1 MIKSN
6 DKSFRGWWWIFVV
19 IVLLAVALRVFVV
32 SLYQISSVSMDPVL
46 FPGDVIIVS
55 KTSYGPRL
63 LKLSSYPKN
72 KDAEY
77 CRLKGRRG
85 IKEGDIVVFSMP
97 LHNSISEFD
106 NINTAGSVAKRIFCL
121 PGDTVLIEN
130 NMGRNDGI
138 THFQIENQLFP
149 YDSSLH
155 WTLEKYGPLY
165 VPSKG
170 DSIELTEKNKCR
182 YAEILLLENPG
193 RQIMDTALTANG
205 KNLTT
210 YVFKKNYYFVL
221 GDNFYNSFDS
231 RFWGFVPEE
240 NIIGEVKG
248 ILFSINPDKAGFRKF
263 RFNRFF
269 KTVHTQQ

>member
-6 DKSFRGWWWIFVV
+6 DKSFRGWWWIFVA
-19 IVLLAVALRVFVV
+19 IVLLAVALRIFVV
-32 SLYQISSVSMDPVL
+32 SLYQVSSVSMEPVL
-46 FPGDVIIVS
+46 LSGDVIIVS

-63 LKLSSYPKN
+63 LKLSSYLKN
-72 KDAEY
+72 KTVEY

-85 IKEGDIVVFSMP
+85 IREGDIVVFSMP
-97 LHNSISEFD
+97 LHNISSEFESP
-106 NINTAGSVAKRIFCL
+106 NAAGCVAKRILCL
-121 PGDTVLIEN
+121 PGDTVIIDN
-130 NMGRNDGI
+130 NMISNDGV
-138 THFQIENQLFP
+138 TRFLIENQLFP
-149 YDSSLH
+149 HDSSLH

-165 VPSKG
+165 VPAKG
-170 DSIELTEKNKCR
+170 DSIELTEKNKHW
-182 YAEILLLENPG
+182 YAEILQLENPG
-193 RQIMDTALTANG
+193 GKVIDSAFAANG
-205 KNLTT
+205 KNITT

-248 ILFSINPDKAGFRKF
+248 ILFSINPDKVGFRKF

-269 KTVHTQQ
+269 KTVCEQK

>member
-6 DKSFRGWWWIFVV
+6 VKSFRGWCWIFVV
-19 IVLLAVALRVFVV
+19 TVFLAVALRVFVV
-32 SLYQISSVSMDPVL
+32 SLYQISSVSMEPVL
-46 FPGDVIIVS
+46 LSGDVIIVS

-63 LKLSSYPKN
+63 LKLSSYMKN
-72 KDAEY
+72 KTVEY
-77 CRLKGRRG
+77 CRLKGQRR

-97 LHNSISEFD
+97 LHNSSSEFD
-106 NINTAGSVAKRIFCL
+106 KINTAGSVAKRIFCL

-138 THFQIENQLFP
+138 TRFQIENQLFP

-170 DSIELTEKNKCR
+170 DSIELTEKNKHW
-182 YAEILLLENPG
+182 YAEILQSENPG
-193 RQIMDTALTANG
+193 GQVIDSAFAAND
-205 KNLTT
+205 KNITT

-248 ILFSINPDKAGFRKF
+248 ILFSINPDKAGFKKF
-263 RFNRFF
+263 RFSRFF
-269 KTVHTQQ
+269 KTVGTQR

>member
-1 MIKSN
+1 
-6 DKSFRGWWWIFVV
+6 WIFVV
-19 IVLLAVALRVFVV
+19 TVFLAVALRVFVV
-32 SLYQISSVSMDPVL
+32 SLYQISSVSMEPVL
-46 FPGDVIIVS
+46 LSGDVIIVS

-63 LKLSSYPKN
+63 LKLSSYLKN
-72 KDAEY
+72 KTVEY

-85 IKEGDIVVFSMP
+85 IREGDIVVFSMP
-97 LHNSISEFD
+97 LHNSSSEFD
-106 NINTAGSVAKRIFCL
+106 NITTAGSVAKRIFCL

-138 THFQIENQLFP
+138 TYFQNESQLFP

-170 DSIELTEKNKCR
+170 DSIELTEKNKHW
-182 YAEILLLENPG
+182 YAEILQLENPG
-193 RQIMDTALTANG
+193 GKVIDSAFAANG
-205 KNLTT
+205 KNITT

-248 ILFSINPDKAGFRKF
+248 ILFSINPDKVGFRKF

-269 KTVHTQQ
+269 KTVCEQK

>member
-6 DKSFRGWWWIFVV
+6 DKSFRGWWWIFIA

-32 SLYQISSVSMDPVL
+32 SLYQVSSVSMEPVL
-46 FPGDVIIVS
+46 LSGDVIIVS

-63 LKLSSYPKN
+63 LKLSSYLKN
-72 KDAEY
+72 KNAEY
-77 CRLKGRRG
+77 CRLKGQRR

-97 LHNSISEFD
+97 LHNSSSEFESP
-106 NINTAGSVAKRIFCL
+106 NAAGCVAKRIFCL
-121 PGDTVLIEN
+121 PGDTVLIGN
-130 NMGRNDGI
+130 NVGRNDGI
-138 THFQIENQLFP
+138 TYFQNESQLFP

-170 DSIELTEKNKCR
+170 DSIELTEKNKHW

-193 RQIMDTALTANG
+193 EQIIDSAFAANG

-269 KTVHTQQ
+269 KTVCEQK

>member
-19 IVLLAVALRVFVV
+19 IVLLAVALRVLVV
-32 SLYQISSVSMDPVL
+32 SLYQISSVSMEPVL
-46 FPGDVIIVS
+46 LPGDVIIVS

-63 LKLSSYPKN
+63 LKLSSYLKN
-72 KDAEY
+72 KTVEY

-85 IKEGDIVVFSMP
+85 IREGDIVVFSMP
-97 LHNSISEFD
+97 LHNSSSEFD
-106 NINTAGSVAKRIFCL
+106 NITTAGSVAKRIFCL

-138 THFQIENQLFP
+138 TYFQNESQLFP

-170 DSIELTEKNKCR
+170 DSIELTEKNKHW
-182 YAEILLLENPG
+182 YAEILQLENPG
-193 RQIMDTALTANG
+193 GKVIDSAFAANG
-205 KNLTT
+205 KNITT

-269 KTVHTQQ
+269 KTAHTQQ

>member
-6 DKSFRGWWWIFVV
+6 DKSFSGWWWIF
-19 IVLLAVALRVFVV
+19 IVTVFLAVALRVFVV
-32 SLYQISSVSMDPVL
+32 SLYDVSSVSMEPVL
-46 FPGDVIIVS
+46 LSGDVIIVS

-63 LKLSSYPKN
+63 LKLSSYQKN
-72 KDAEY
+72 KNAEY

-170 DSIELTEKNKCR
+170 DSIKLTEKNKQW
-182 YAEILLLENPG
+182 YAEILQLENPG
-193 RQIMDTALTANG
+193 GQVIDSAFAANG
-205 KNLTT
+205 KNITT

>member
-19 IVLLAVALRVFVV
+19 TVFLTVALRIFVV
-32 SLYQISSVSMDPVL
+32 TLYQISSVSMEPVL
-46 FPGDVIIVS
+46 LPGDVIIVS
-55 KTSYGPRL
+55 KTTYGPRL
-63 LKLSSYPKN
+63 LKMFIYLKN
-72 KDAEY
+72 KKAEY
-77 CRLKGRRG
+77 CRLKGRRR

-97 LHNSISEFD
+97 LHNSSSEFD
-106 NINTAGSVAKRIFCL
+106 KINTAGSVAKRIFCL

-138 THFQIENQLFP
+138 TYFQNESQLFP

-165 VPSKG
+165 VPAKG
-170 DSIELTEKNKCR
+170 DSIELTEKNKHW

-193 RQIMDTALTANG
+193 GQITDSTLAANG
-205 KNLTT
+205 KNITT

-269 KTVHTQQ
+269 KTVCEQK

>member
-6 DKSFRGWWWIFVV
+6 DKSFSGWWWIF
-19 IVLLAVALRVFVV
+19 IVTVFLAVALRVFVV
-32 SLYQISSVSMDPVL
+32 SLYDVSSVSMEPVL
-46 FPGDVIIVS
+46 LSGDVIIVS

-63 LKLSSYPKN
+63 LKLSSYQKN
-72 KDAEY
+72 KNAEY

-97 LHNSISEFD
+97 LHNSSSEFD
-106 NINTAGSVAKRIFCL
+106 KINTAGSVAKRIFCL

-138 THFQIENQLFP
+138 TYFQNESQLFP

-170 DSIELTEKNKCR
+170 DSIKLTEKNKQW
-182 YAEILLLENPG
+182 YAEILQLENPG
-193 RQIMDTALTANG
+193 GQVIDSAFAANG
-205 KNLTT
+205 KNITT

-231 RFWGFVPEE
+231 RFWGFVPEA

-248 ILFSINPDKAGFRKF
+248 IY
-263 RFNRFF
+263 
-269 KTVHTQQ
+269 

>member
-6 DKSFRGWWWIFVV
+6 DKPFRGWWWIFVV
-19 IVLLAVALRVFVV
+19 TVLLAVALRILVV
-32 SLYQISSVSMDPVL
+32 SLYQISSVSMEPVL
-46 FPGDVIIVS
+46 LPGDVIIVS
-55 KTSYGPRL
+55 KTTYGPRL
-63 LKLSSYPKN
+63 LKMFTYLKSKN
-72 KDAEY
+72 VEY

-97 LHNSISEFD
+97 LHNSSYEFESP
-106 NINTAGSVAKRIFCL
+106 NTAGCVAKRILCL
-121 PGDTVLIEN
+121 PGDTVLFEN
-130 NMGRNDGI
+130 NMGSNNGI
-138 THFQIENQLFP
+138 TYFQNESQLFP

-165 VPSKG
+165 VPAKG
-170 DSIELTEKNKCR
+170 DLIELTEKNKHW

-193 RQIMDTALTANG
+193 GQIIDSAFAANG

-231 RFWGFVPEE
+231 RFWGFVPEA

-248 ILFSINPDKAGFRKF
+248 ILFSINPDTAGFRKF
-263 RFNRFF
+263 RFSRFF
-269 KTVHTQQ
+269 KTVRI

>member
-6 DKSFRGWWWIFVV
+6 DKSFRGWWCIFIA
-19 IVLLAVALRVFVV
+19 IVLLSVALRVFVV
-32 SLYQISSVSMDPVL
+32 SLYQISSVSMEPVL
-46 FPGDVIIVS
+46 LSGDVIIVS

-63 LKLSSYPKN
+63 LKLSSYQKN
-72 KDAEY
+72 KNAEY

-170 DSIELTEKNKCR
+170 DSIKLTEKNKQW
-182 YAEILLLENPG
+182 YAEILQLENPG
-193 RQIMDTALTANG
+193 GQVIDSAFAANG
-205 KNLTT
+205 KNITT

>member
-6 DKSFRGWWWIFVV
+6 DKSFSGWWWIF
-19 IVLLAVALRVFVV
+19 IVTVFLAVALRVFVV
-32 SLYQISSVSMDPVL
+32 SLYHVSSVSMEPVL
-46 FPGDVIIVS
+46 LPGDVIIVS

-63 LKLSSYPKN
+63 LKLSSYLKN
-72 KDAEY
+72 KNVEY

-85 IKEGDIVVFSMP
+85 IREGDIVVFSMP
-97 LHNSISEFD
+97 LHNISSEFESP
-106 NINTAGSVAKRIFCL
+106 NAAGCVAKRIFCL
-121 PGDTVLIEN
+121 PGDTVIIDN
-130 NMGRNDGI
+130 NMISNDGV
-138 THFQIENQLFP
+138 TRFQVENQLFP

-170 DSIELTEKNKCR
+170 DSIKLTEKNKQW
-182 YAEILLLENPG
+182 YAEILQLENPG
-193 RQIMDTALTANG
+193 GQVIDSAFAANG
-205 KNLTT
+205 KNITT

>member
-6 DKSFRGWWWIFVV
+6 DKSFRGWWWIFVA
-19 IVLLAVALRVFVV
+19 IVLLAVALRIFVV
-32 SLYQISSVSMDPVL
+32 SLYQVSSVSMEPVL
-46 FPGDVIIVS
+46 LSGDVIIVS
-55 KTSYGPRL
+55 KASYGPRL
-63 LKLSSYPKN
+63 LKLSSYLKN
-72 KDAEY
+72 KTVEY

-85 IKEGDIVVFSMP
+85 IREGDIVVFSMP
-97 LHNSISEFD
+97 LHNISSEFESP
-106 NINTAGSVAKRIFCL
+106 NAAGCVAKRILCL

-138 THFQIENQLFP
+138 TRFQIENQLFP
-149 YDSSLH
+149 HDSSLH

-165 VPSKG
+165 VPAKG

-193 RQIMDTALTANG
+193 RQIKDTALTANG

-231 RFWGFVPEE
+231 RFWGFVPEA

-248 ILFSINPDKAGFRKF
+248 ILFSINPDKVGFRKF

-269 KTVHTQQ
+269 KTVCEQK

>member
-6 DKSFRGWWWIFVV
+6 DKSFSGWWWIF
-19 IVLLAVALRVFVV
+19 IVTVFLAVALRVFVV
-32 SLYQISSVSMDPVL
+32 SLYHVSSVSMEPVL
-46 FPGDVIIVS
+46 LSGDVIIVS

-63 LKLSSYPKN
+63 LKLSSYQKN
-72 KDAEY
+72 KNAEY

-170 DSIELTEKNKCR
+170 DSIKLTEKNKQW
-182 YAEILLLENPG
+182 YAEILQLENPG
-193 RQIMDTALTANG
+193 GQVIDSAFAANG
-205 KNLTT
+205 KNITT

>member
-6 DKSFRGWWWIFVV
+6 DKSFRGWWWIFIA

-32 SLYQISSVSMDPVL
+32 SLYQISSVSMEPVL
-46 FPGDVIIVS
+46 LSGDVIIVS

-63 LKLSSYPKN
+63 LKLSSYLKN
-72 KDAEY
+72 KNAEY
-77 CRLKGRRG
+77 CRLKGQRR

-97 LHNSISEFD
+97 LHNSSSEFD

-138 THFQIENQLFP
+138 TYFQNESQLFP

-170 DSIELTEKNKCR
+170 DSIELTEKNKHW
-182 YAEILLLENPG
+182 YAEILQSENPG
-193 RQIMDTALTANG
+193 GQVIDSAFAANG
-205 KNLTT
+205 KNITT

-248 ILFSINPDKAGFRKF
+248 ILFSINPDKAGFKKF
-263 RFNRFF
+263 RFSRFF
-269 KTVHTQQ
+269 KTVGTQR